1 MSERENP
8 VDILIVDD
16 NPLIVRLLA
25 EMLEDEGYR
34 VGALAGADVVELA
47 LSAPPRLI
55 VLDVLMPGLDG
66 PEVCRRLRADPRT
79 ATVPIVF
86 VSALPPATLALR
98 LQDCPYDALITKPF
112 NIDQVAEMVRQLLE
126 SRPA

>member
-1 MSERENP
+1 MIERDNP

-16 NPLIVRLLA
+16 NPHIVRLLT
-25 EMLEDEGYR
+25 EMLEEEGYR
-34 VGALAGADVVELA
+34 VRALAGADLIELA
-47 LSAPPRLI
+47 LVALPRLI

-98 LQDCPYDALITKPF
+98 LRDCPHDALIAKPF
-112 NIDQVAEMVRQLLE
+112 NIDQVAETVRRLLE
-126 SRPA
+126 PRPA